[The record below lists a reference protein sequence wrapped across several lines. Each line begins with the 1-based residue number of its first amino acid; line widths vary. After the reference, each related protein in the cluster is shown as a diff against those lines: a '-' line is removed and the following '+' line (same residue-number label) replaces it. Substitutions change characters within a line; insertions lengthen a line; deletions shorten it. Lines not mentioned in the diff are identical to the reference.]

1 MGDFTSYGGSDEENT
16 EIRKLNGEVEADPDS
31 FEAWEKLVRACESLE
46 GGLNR
51 NSSPQALA
59 TLRDAYDRFLIKFP
73 LLFGYWKKYADLEFN
88 ISGPESAEMV
98 YERGC
103 ASITNSVDLWTDYC
117 SFKMET
123 THVAHLV
130 RELFERAATY
140 VGLDFL
146 AHPFWDKY
154 IEYEERQEAHDKI
167 YVILKRVIHIPMH
180 QYARYYERFRTLSH
194 SRPMEEVVE
203 PEVLSRFRAEVD
215 AEAAPFGVVKSE
227 LENERD
233 IRAKVDAMFYDVF
246 QTTQTETTKRWTYES
261 EIKRPY
267 FHVTELDHSQL
278 ANWRKYLDFEEAEGD
293 LPRVTALY
301 ERCLVTCAF
310 YDEFWLRYARW
321 MQAQPNKDE
330 EVRNIF
336 LRAVTLYVPISR
348 PGIRL
353 QFAYFEETCGRV
365 DVARA
370 VHEAILMQI
379 PDCVEAI
386 ISWANL
392 QRRQSGLDAAIDVYK
407 AQIDSPGVD
416 LYTKAALV
424 TEWASLL
431 WKVKGSVEEA
441 RTVFR
446 SNVQWYFDSRE
457 FWSKWLDFELEQ
469 PTSTELE
476 PEHGKRIENVIEEM
490 RARSRMSAATKK
502 QLCGKYLSYLQ
513 QRGGKDAMKKFLLV
527 DREMFGPLSI
537 SKDKFAAKDN
547 GVPLGE
553 LDEAT
558 QQKAEARY
566 FSYYELYVESDPKAT
581 GPADFH

>member
-1 MGDFTSYGGSDEENT
+1 M
-16 EIRKLNGEVEADPDS
+16 
-31 FEAWEKLVRACESLE
+31 
-46 GGLNR
+46 
-51 NSSPQALA
+51 
-59 TLRDAYDRFLIKFP
+59 
-73 LLFGYWKKYADLEFN
+73 
-88 ISGPESAEMV
+88 
-98 YERGC
+98 
-103 ASITNSVDLWTDYC
+103 
-117 SFKMET
+117 
-123 THVAHLV
+123 
-130 RELFERAATY
+130 
-140 VGLDFL
+140 GLDFL

-167 YVILKRVIHIPMH
+167 YAILKRVIHIPMH

-194 SRPMEEVVE
+194 SRPLEEVVE
-203 PEVLSRFRAEVD
+203 PEVLTRFRAEVD

-227 LENERD
+227 LEIERD

-246 QTTQTETTKRWTYES
+246 QTTQSETTKRWTYES

-310 YDEFWLRYARW
+310 YDEFWFRYARW

-353 QFAYFEETCGRV
+353 QFAYFEETCGRI

-370 VHEAILMQI
+370 VHEAILMKI
-379 PDCVEAI
+379 PNCVEAI

-424 TEWASLL
+424 TQWALLL

-446 SNVQWYFDSRE
+446 SNVQWYSDSRE

-469 PTSTELE
+469 PTNTELE
-476 PEHGKRIENVIEEM
+476 AEHGKRIEHVIDEM
-490 RARSRMSAATKK
+490 RARSRMSVAIKK
-502 QLCGKYLSYLQ
+502 HLCGKYLNYLQ
-513 QRGGKDAMKKFLLV
+513 QRGGKDAMKKFLLI
-527 DREMFGPLSI
+527 DREMFG
-537 SKDKFAAKDN
+537 
-547 GVPLGE
+547 
-553 LDEAT
+553 
-558 QQKAEARY
+558 
-566 FSYYELYVESDPKAT
+566 
-581 GPADFH
+581 